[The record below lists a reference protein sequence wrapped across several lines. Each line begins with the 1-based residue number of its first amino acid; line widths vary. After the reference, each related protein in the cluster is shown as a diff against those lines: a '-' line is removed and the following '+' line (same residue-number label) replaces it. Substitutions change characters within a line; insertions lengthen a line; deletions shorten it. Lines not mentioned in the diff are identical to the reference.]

1 MKEKMSIF
9 GDGNIK
15 TDIYEDLMYIFR
27 QHYDKEFYDSDPDEK
42 LKFIHELQKVVSAIM
57 EDVL

>member
-1 MKEKMSIF
+1 MSIF

-15 TDIYEDLMYIFR
+15 TDIYEDLMYIFNR
-27 QHYDKEFYDSDPDEK
+27 HYGKEFYDSDPDEK

>member
-1 MKEKMSIF
+1 MSIF

-15 TDIYEDLMYIFR
+15 TDIYEELMYIFR
-27 QHYDKEFYDSDPDEK
+27 QHYDKEFYNSDTNDK
-42 LKFIHELQKVVSAIM
+42 LKFTQELLKVVGVIM

>member
-1 MKEKMSIF
+1 MSIF

-15 TDIYEDLMYIFR
+15 TDIYEELMYIFR
-27 QHYDKEFYDSDPDEK
+27 QHYDKEFYDSDLDEK
-42 LKFIHELQKVVSAIM
+42 LKFIHELQKVVSSIM

>member
-1 MKEKMSIF
+1 MSIF

-15 TDIYEDLMYIFR
+15 TDIYENLMYIFR
-27 QHYDKEFYDSDPDEK
+27 QHYDKEFYDSDVNEK
-42 LKFIHELQKVVSAIM
+42 LKFVQELLKVVATIT

>member
-1 MKEKMSIF
+1 MSIF

-15 TDIYEDLMYIFR
+15 TDIYEDLMYIFNR
-27 QHYDKEFYDSDPDEK
+27 HYGKEFYDSDTNEK
-42 LKFIHELQKVVSAIM
+42 LKFIHELQKVVSVIM

>member
-1 MKEKMSIF
+1 MSIF

-15 TDIYEDLMYIFR
+15 TDIYEELMYIYR
-27 QHYDKEFYDSDPDEK
+27 QHYDKEFYNSDANEK
-42 LKFIHELQKVVSAIM
+42 LKFTQELLKVVAVVM